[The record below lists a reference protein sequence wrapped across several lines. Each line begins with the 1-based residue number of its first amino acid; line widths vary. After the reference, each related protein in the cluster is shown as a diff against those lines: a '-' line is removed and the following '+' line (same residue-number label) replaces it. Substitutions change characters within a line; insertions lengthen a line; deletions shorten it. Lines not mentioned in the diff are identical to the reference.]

1 MTVRHTALMLAAL
14 AAAATAQDPPRAIQ
28 VTEPPAPL
36 KLAGQDIV
44 RSDTGQFRISGG
56 EPADRANAAMLA
68 EQAKRELL
76 ALTEDPKQELSKR
89 DDDKVPVAVY
99 LHGKPGDPT
108 PLRTIITG
116 IRYSEVGFAITL
128 DVHLSRGIET
138 ERFKQ
143 AVTSALVYE
152 RTLRDIPAGETD
164 VPFLVPPWLP
174 EGLREANAW
183 RLNESD
189 RRLYEALFKTGG
201 LYKIDQI
208 FSMTEAE
215 HNNLDGAMRS
225 AFRVSC
231 GALVMALLEQ
241 PQGRPAFRAF
251 LKDVAGFQ
259 GEMPTLLRKHFP
271 ELNLS
276 ETSLS
281 KWWALQM
288 ANIGGQNLATDIL
301 PVSKTEA
308 ALAEALRLNFRNPE
322 GILQQKEI
330 SAWQEVAP
338 LPPTERTD
346 STLLAQDALVR
357 LSYRCFPSYR
367 PIISEYQAILQSI
380 AAGKTDDIA
389 QRLTDLATRRTT
401 MAAKAEHARDY
412 LIWFEITRA
421 RKDSGDF
428 EDYLHLK
435 ESLKDNPTRRDDSIS
450 RYLDRMDA
458 LFNRGLEAAPEEM
471 PSMEMDTSGPFGDLP
486 PPPDVL
492 PDLPPLPQP
501 AE

>member
-1 MTVRHTALMLAAL
+1 MTVRHTAILLAAL
-14 AAAATAQDPPRAIQ
+14 ASVATAQDPPRAIQ

-36 KLAGQDIV
+36 KLTGQDTVI
-44 RSDTGQFRISGG
+44 SDTGQFRISGG
-56 EPADRANAAMLA
+56 QPSERATAAMLS
-68 EQAKRELL
+68 EEAKRELL
-76 ALTEDPKQELSKR
+76 VLTEDPKQEMAKR
-89 DDDKVPVAVY
+89 DDHKVPVAIY
-99 LHGKPGDPT
+99 LHGKSGDPI
-108 PLRTIITG
+108 PLRTIIPG
-116 IRYSEVGFAITL
+116 IRYSEVGFVVTL
-128 DVHLSRGIET
+128 DIHLSRGIEK

-143 AVTSALVYE
+143 AVTSALIYE
-152 RTLRDIPAGETD
+152 RSLRDLPARETD

-174 EGLREANAW
+174 EGLREATAW

-208 FSMTEAE
+208 FSLTEAE
-215 HNNLDGAMRS
+215 HENLDGAMRS
-225 AFRVSC
+225 AYRVSS
-231 GALVMALLEQ
+231 GALVMALLQQ

-251 LKDVAGFQ
+251 LKEVASFQ

-301 PVSKTEA
+301 PVAKTEA
-308 ALAEALRLNFRNPE
+308 TLAEALRLNFRNPE
-322 GILQQKEI
+322 GVLQQKEI

-338 LPPTERTD
+338 LPETERAD
-346 STLLAQDALVR
+346 STRLAQDALVR

-367 PIISEYQAILQSI
+367 PIIAEYQAILQSI
-380 AAGKTDDIA
+380 AAGKTEDVG
-389 QRLTDLATRRTT
+389 QRLTDLSTRRST

-421 RKDSGDF
+421 RESSGDF
-428 EDYLHLK
+428 EDYLRLK
-435 ESLKDNPTRRDDSIS
+435 ERLKDNPTRRDDSIS

-458 LFNRGLEAAPEEM
+458 LFNRGLEKPAPEM
-471 PSMEMDTSGPFGDLP
+471 PSMDMDTSGPFGDLP
-486 PPPDVL
+486 PPPDML
-492 PDLPPLPQP
+492 PDLPPLPQSSR
-501 AE
+501 